1 MSPASCSLSPHDRDI
16 RWDNEVRGSRTRKSG
31 RISSPSYPS
40 MFGGL
45 RGYIEDYLAHP
56 ATFLHKVE
64 G

>member
-1 MSPASCSLSPHDRDI
+1 MSPVSCFLSHHDRDN
-16 RWDNEVRGSRTRKSG
+16 RWDNEVRGPRARKSG

>member
-1 MSPASCSLSPHDRDI
+1 MTGTSDGTTKFAAADTEKGPDLQPLYA
-16 RWDNEVRGSRTRKSG
+16 
-31 RISSPSYPS
+31 S

-45 RGYIEDYLAHP
+45 RGYLEDYLAHP